1 MSRTLEGHVVVLT
14 GASSGI
20 GRATA
25 VRFGA
30 RGAHV
35 VLAARGREALAA
47 AAAEVQAAGGTALVV
62 PTDVADF
69 AQVQAL
75 AHAAVERFGRID
87 TWVNGASVSLYGTLS
102 DLEVADIARLVQV
115 NLMGQVH
122 GVKAALPVMR
132 AQGAGT
138 IIAISSG
145 LGARAVP
152 LQVPY
157 CASKRAVLGLMEGL
171 RMEERA
177 AGGGVVVTTVLPSS
191 INTPLFDHA
200 PSAMGVRP
208 APIPPV
214 YDPAVVADAI
224 VFAATHPR
232 RDIYVGAAAR
242 QLDLLQRMSP
252 ALADRVLSIGGQ
264 VFRRQQRSAPDR
276 GQGNLYQS
284 AVSGPGSARGRFGRF
299 AFRRSAYTRIFG
311 RHPQLGRAAAATGVL
326 LTACRVSEARTA
338 GSPPHR
344 VADQAPA
351 GRPR

>member
-75 AHAAVERFGRID
+75 AQAAVERFGRID
-87 TWVNGASVSLYGTLS
+87 RWVNGASVSLYETLS
-102 DLEVADIARLVQV
+102 DLEVPDIARLVQV
-115 NLMGQVH
+115 NLRGQVH
-122 GVKAALPVMR
+122 GVKAACR
-132 AQGAGT
+132 SCAQGAGT